1 AELEADGSLVPFS
14 ADLELRPRGAA
25 PVDGRRLL
33 RDRLEAYLSDVDD
46 ALHQLRRVAEEARQ
60 ANNPVVE
67 AQIRSRLAELGIKLV
82 ALGKDSGPPPGRAIS
97 QDTLIDWATVPPRA
111 QEKFKEAFEVLE
123 MELGGPDAARA
134 FWERREAPR

>member
-1 AELEADGSLVPFS
+1 MDETGSLVPFS

-33 RDRLEAYLSDVDD
+33 RDRFERYLADVDD

-67 AQIRSRLAELGIKLV
+67 AQIRARLAELAIKLV

-97 QDTLIDWATVPPRA
+97 QDNLFDWATLPPRA
-111 QEKFKEAFEVLE
+111 QEKFKEAFEAVE

-134 FWERREAPR
+134 FWERRDARG